1 MGEIMNNP
9 NTAHSAHSNA
19 DSDINVGMAFMIVAM
34 LLLPVGDTLAK
45 ILTDVMHPV
54 EVGMWRFVS
63 QAIWFVPVGIFMRRY
78 LRGPMLSPIVA
89 LSGALM
95 VICVVALITAFKVMP
110 IATAIAIFFVEPL
123 VLTLLAGLILRE
135 KIGPRRLVAIGVG
148 LVGAML
154 VIRPSFAEFGWPA
167 LLPLISAVTYALNM
181 IVLRHASKQR
191 SALTV
196 QFGAT
201 IYAAIGM
208 VLLSTVL
215 SLSGGVEFAGPLA
228 GGWAW
233 QVIVAG
239 GALSAVTF
247 VLVAEA
253 FRRAEAGLL
262 APFQYL
268 EILGATAAGYLVFGD
283 FPDWITWV
291 GIAIILAS
299 GIYVFHRER
308 EVGRYRPT
316 TTEIENECAR

>member
-1 MGEIMNNP
+1 MTNSN
-9 NTAHSAHSNA
+9 SATQTHA
-19 DSDINVGMAFMIVAM
+19 AGDINIGMAFMIVAM

-45 ILTDVMHPV
+45 ILTGVMHPV
-54 EVGMWRFVS
+54 EVAMWRFVS
-63 QAIWFVPVGIFMRRY
+63 QTVWFVPVAFFMRRY
-78 LRGPMLSPIVA
+78 LRGPLFSPVVA

-95 VICVVALITAFKVMP
+95 VMCVISLITAFKVMP

-135 KIGPRRLVAIGVG
+135 KIGPRRYIAIAVG

-154 VIRPSFAEFGWPA
+154 VIRPSFAQFGWPA
-167 LLPLISAVTYALNM
+167 LLPLIAAVTYALNM

-201 IYAAIGM
+201 IYAAIG
-208 VLLSTVL
+208 LTVL
-215 SLSGGVEFAGPLA
+215 AVGLSFAGGISLAGPMA

-247 VLVAEA
+247 VLIAEA
-253 FRRAEAGLL
+253 FRRAEAGVL

-283 FPDWITWV
+283 FPDWLTWV

-308 EVGRYRPT
+308 QVGRYRPDEP
-316 TTEIENECAR
+316 EIESESAR